1 MSYLRLSIHSVSPAE
16 RGVRRRF
23 VSAPCLIAGHDA
35 FGQGILVE
43 VGASL
48 PQRQGK
54 RPMSTQMSERCFAQV
69 NCSSRLFMRPIVWHA
84 MTSGPYAVRA
94 WSISSSRRTGCSVGA
109 GRPLGPSRSRTGH
122 RR

>member
-54 RPMSTQMSERCFAQV
+54 RPMSTQMSERCF
-69 NCSSRLFMRPIVWHA
+69 LHA
-84 MTSGPYAVRA
+84 AGGSVR
-94 WSISSSRRTGCSVGA
+94 
-109 GRPLGPSRSRTGH
+109 H
-122 RR
+122 RRRMLNRPPVVRDFLIVKMPDAPRGASAPHSSIASA